1 MCEGT
6 CHKKNASLRLK
17 ILGEILYDSISFNFM
32 DMLKVVTRVTDSV
45 DDKRGLPLYNDFLSV
60 HTKSS
65 SL

>member
-1 MCEGT
+1 VLAT
-6 CHKKNASLRLK
+6 KKNASFRLK
-17 ILGEILYDSISFNFM
+17 ILGEILYDNISFNFM

-60 HTKSS
+60 YTKSS

>member
-1 MCEGT
+1 VLAT
-6 CHKKNASLRLK
+6 KKNASFRLK